1 MSRVFQVGLSA
12 ARATTRA
19 PLARRAFST
28 AAQAAIDRIKSAD
41 LEKFDQRRAAEEIQN
56 LTSHTKDKFGGA
68 LPSPFASDTGSTLVP
83 ETLAAKIWRNA
94 VLLQNGFDPK
104 HIEEARGAIR
114 SLFADSKNPIKS
126 EREEAVRSMK
136 VYFTSSTTQAN
147 KVAVS
152 CVSNINSEFGDIA
165 IAAHNSHVFLHEVGQ
180 PAEKVFPENKVTGK
194 LTVAD
199 LDKAA
204 AHYEGALGKR
214 IKILHLDQPTNGDY
228 FYTEEE
234 LKSLSTWAHAKG
246 IPVSMDV
253 ERVVNFLPG
262 RYDSYHDLTVKCGI
276 DVVTLGMQKN
286 GGARSSAVV
295 VLDEKYLSDREHLDR
310 RAVAFFKKIGN
321 VTNNRTFI
329 TSGWK
334 EMVEGGLYQK
344 NAAKANAHAKRI
356 AEVIK
361 NFTFDEKLL
370 EIQNYPL
377 TTNMIFA
384 KFPRD
389 FVNFFNSFT
398 KEIGDGHLQ
407 LMPDRNGVTR
417 IVGAH
422 DTMEVET
429 DHFIECL
436 TNAYEKYSAKK
447 RGDEVKVEDVKIE
460 IGEVKDLDPAFTAE
474 EIGSV
479 AAAIVAKVSDA
490 VIVSGNG
497 RNGVSRKFSPSGE
510 APIDPAVITRM
521 IIGNTAGYHLP
532 YGDDDVTHE
541 AKDRLRKVFQLSP
554 DIPMPI
560 AFTSSKDQ
568 AISCVMQFLK
578 ATDESVVLVSQGSAS
593 EHLRFGRNVKPLDL
607 SGDYQKMDKLDPRG
621 VEAILS
627 YHNTNRG
634 KHVPLVAGVMI
645 QQPTQSGYVYT
656 PEEIEKISGIA
667 HKHNV
672 PVIMQTIGFSYHL
685 AKTGE
690 TYKKYTTDCGVD
702 ACTVGFQ
709 GLGGSLSSAVVVL
722 NPSLLPFRSDD
733 HLNLQIFVD
742 RTVKENGG
750 KQSDSS
756 TLVTGWSTMLEEDR
770 WRANANKANASVEK
784 IISALR
790 EVGVEFEN
798 KNPAHNIIALRLSEK
813 ALKNLN
819 ESGYE
824 FKMDRESGY
833 VKIRVPYSASGE
845 EVDKFIIDVSN
856 ARAAGLPAT
865 AVDAKREE
873 VQKVAKVEGVGVLRD
888 AR

>member
-1 MSRVFQVGLSA
+1 MSKAFQFGLSA
-12 ARATTRA
+12 
-19 PLARRAFST
+19 LARRAVST
-28 AAQAAIDRIKSAD
+28 VAREAVERIRADDLKSFNQQRASVKIAD
-41 LEKFDQRRAAEEIQN
+41 LT
-56 LTSHTKDKFGGA
+56 LHTKDKSGGK
-68 LPSPFASDTGSTLVP
+68 LPFPFASDTGSTFSA

-94 VLLQNGFDPK
+94 VLSRNGFDPK
-104 HIEEARGAIR
+104 PIEEAKNAIR

-152 CVSNINSEFGDIA
+152 CISNINSEFGDIA
-165 IAAHNSHVFLHEVGQ
+165 IAAHNSHVFMHEVGQ
-180 PAEKVFPENKVTGK
+180 PAEKVFPEDKITGK

-204 AHYEGALGKR
+204 AHYEGTLGKR

-234 LKSLSTWAHAKG
+234 LKALSSWAHAKG

-253 ERVVNFLPG
+253 ERVVNFLPS

-295 VLDEKYLSDREHLDR
+295 VLNEKYLEDREHLDR
-310 RAVAFFKKIGN
+310 RAIAFFRGIGN

-329 TSGWK
+329 TAGWK

-344 NAAKANAHAKRI
+344 NAAKANGHAQRI

-361 NFTFDEKLL
+361 DFTFDEKPL

-377 TTNMIFA
+377 TTNMIFT

-398 KEIGDGHLQ
+398 KENGNGHLQ
-407 LMPDRNGVTR
+407 LMPDRYGVTR
-417 IVGAH
+417 IVTAH
-422 DTMEVET
+422 DTMDVET
-429 DHFIECL
+429 DHFIACI
-436 TNAYEKYSAKK
+436 TNAYKKYSAKK
-447 RGDEVKVEDVKIE
+447 RGEEVTVKDVKIE
-460 IGEVKDLDPAFTAE
+460 FEDSGPAFTPE
-474 EIGSV
+474 EVRAV
-479 AAAIVAKVSDA
+479 ATEIVAKVSDA
-490 VIVSGNG
+490 VAASGNG

-510 APIDPAVITRM
+510 APLDPAVMAEM
-521 IIGNTAGYHLP
+521 IINNTEGYHPP
-532 YGDDDVTHE
+532 YGDDEVTRD
-541 AKDRLRKVFQLSP
+541 AKNRLRKIFQLSP
-554 DIPMPI
+554 DAPSMPI

-593 EHLRFGRNVKPLDL
+593 EHLRFGRNVKPLEL
-607 SGDYQKMDKLDPRG
+607 SGDYQKMDKLDPNG
-621 VEAILS
+621 IDAVLKF
-627 YHNTNRG
+627 HNTNSG
-634 KHVPLVAGVMI
+634 KHVPLIAGVMI

-656 PEEIEKISGIA
+656 PEEIKEISVVA
-667 HKHNV
+667 HKYNV

-685 AKTGE
+685 ASTGE
-690 TYKKYTTDCGVD
+690 PYKQYTTDCGVD
-702 ACTVGFQ
+702 ACTIGFQ
-709 GLGGSLSSAVVVL
+709 GLGGSLSSAVIVL
-722 NPSLLPFRSDD
+722 NPALLPFRSDD
-733 HLNLQIFVD
+733 QTNLQIFAD

-756 TLVTGWSTMLEEDR
+756 TLVTGWSTMLEEER
-770 WRANANKANASVEK
+770 WRINANRANASVKK

-790 EVGVEFEN
+790 EDGVKFEN
-798 KNPAHNIIALRLSEK
+798 ENPAHNIIALRLSEK

-824 FKMDRESGY
+824 FKIDRESGY
-833 VKIRVPYSASGE
+833 TKIRVPYSASDE
-845 EVDKFIIDVSN
+845 EVEKLIADVSK
-856 ARAAGLPAT
+856 ARAVELPAVT
-865 AVDAKREE
+865 VIPKKEE
-873 VQKVAKVEGVGVLRD
+873 AERVVGVSSVLRELRD
-888 AR
+888 GR

>member
-1 MSRVFQVGLSA
+1 MRNLSR
-12 ARATTRA
+12 
-19 PLARRAFST
+19 LARVAGVLSGKRAV
-28 AAQAAIDRIKSAD
+28 AKEAVDRV
-41 LEKFDQRRAAEEIQN
+41 RAANPKNFNQGHAAAEIAE
-56 LTSHTKDKFGGA
+56 LTRHTKDKFGGE
-68 LPSPFASDTGSTLVP
+68 LPSPFASDTGSTLVS
-83 ETLAAKIWRNA
+83 ETLAEKIWRNA
-94 VLLQNGFDPK
+94 VLLRIGFDPK
-104 HIEEARGAIR
+104 PIEEAKNAIR
-114 SLFADSKNPIKS
+114 SLFADSKNPVKS

-152 CVSNINSEFGDIA
+152 CISNINSEFGDIA

-180 PAEKVFPENKVTGK
+180 PAEKVFPEDKVTGK

-204 AHYEGALGKR
+204 AHYEGVLGKR

-234 LKSLSTWAHAKG
+234 LKALSAWAHAKG

-276 DVVTLGMQKN
+276 DVVALGMQKN

-295 VLDEKYLSDREHLDR
+295 VLNEQYLQDREHLDR
-310 RAVAFFKKIGN
+310 RAIAFFRGIGN

-329 TSGWK
+329 TAGWK

-361 NFTFDEKLL
+361 DFTFDEEPL

-389 FVNFFNSFT
+389 FVNFFNSFA
-398 KEIGDGHLQ
+398 KENGDGHLQ
-407 LMPDRNGVTR
+407 LMPDRYGVTR
-417 IVGAH
+417 IVTAH
-422 DTMEVET
+422 DTMKVET
-429 DHFIECL
+429 DHFIACI
-436 TNAYEKYSAKK
+436 TNAYKKYSAKK
-447 RGDEVKVEDVKIE
+447 RGEEVREEDVKVEVE
-460 IGEVKDLDPAFTAE
+460 EDLGTPFAKE
-474 EIGSV
+474 EIFAV
-479 AAAIVAKVSDA
+479 ATAIVAKVSEA
-490 VIVSGNG
+490 VTASGNG
-497 RNGVSRKFSPSGE
+497 RNGVSRKFSLAGE
-510 APIDPAVITRM
+510 APLDPAVM
-521 IIGNTAGYHLP
+521 IQMIVNNTAGYHPP
-532 YGDDDVTHE
+532 YGDDEVTRD
-541 AKDRLRKVFQLSP
+541 AKNRLRKIFQLSP
-554 DIPMPI
+554 DAPLMPI

-593 EHLRFGRNVKPLDL
+593 EHLRFGRNVKPLEL
-607 SGDYQKMDKLDPRG
+607 SGDYQKMDKLDPNG
-621 VEAILS
+621 IDAVLKF
-627 YHNTNRG
+627 HNTNSG

-645 QQPTQSGYVYT
+645 QQPTQSGHVYT
-656 PEEIEKISGIA
+656 PEEIKEISVFTQ
-667 HKHNV
+667 KYNV

-685 AKTGE
+685 AATGE
-690 TYKKYTTDCGVD
+690 SYKQYTTDCGVD
-702 ACTVGFQ
+702 ACTIGFQ
-709 GLGGSLSSAVVVL
+709 GLGGSLSSAVIVL
-722 NPSLLPFRSDD
+722 NPIRLPFRSDD
-733 HLNLQIFVD
+733 HTNLQIFVD

-756 TLVTGWSTMLEEDR
+756 TLVTGWSTMLEEER
-770 WRANANKANASVEK
+770 WRINANRANASVKK

-790 EVGVEFEN
+790 EDGVEFEN
-798 KNPAHNIIALRLSEK
+798 ENPAHNIIALRLSEK

-824 FKMDRESGY
+824 FKIDRESGY
-833 VKIRVPYSASGE
+833 TKIRVPYSATDE
-845 EVDKFIIDVSN
+845 EVDKLIADVSK
-856 ARAAGLPAT
+856 ARAVESPAT
-865 AVDAKREE
+865 VITPKKEE
-873 VQKVAKVEGVGVLRD
+873 MGKVVGVSGVLRD
-888 AR
+888 DR